1 MEKMKK
7 LLYVALTLFCFACA
21 SDPQKEMEKAIV
33 GEWCNPYTYESTG
46 ELKGFNFKKGGE
58 CEAINIPS
66 LDLKTWEIKDGFLI
80 VKGFDITEDGTK
92 EVYETKEKIGLLT
105 RDSLCLVVQE
115 ASPRIAFLYLNAKT
129 LKKMTFFIPACNY
142 YERHL
147 FLVLRR
153 L

>member
-1 MEKMKK
+1 MKN

-21 SDPQKEMEKAIV
+21 SDPQKEMEKKIV

-80 VKGFDITEDGTK
+80 VKGFDVAEDGTK

-105 RDSLCLVVQE
+105 RDSLSLVVQE
-115 ASPRIAFLYLNAKT
+115 ASPRIAFLYLNAKV
-129 LKKMTFFIPACNY
+129 LK
-142 YERHL
+142 ER
-147 FLVLRR
+147 VPVEGASQK
-153 L
+153 

>member
-115 ASPRIAFLYLNAKT
+115 ASPRIAFLYLKAKT
-129 LKKMTFFIPACNY
+129 LKK
-142 YERHL
+142 
-147 FLVLRR
+147 
-153 L
+153 

>member
-1 MEKMKK
+1 MKN

-21 SDPQKEMEKAIV
+21 SDPQKEMEKKIV

-46 ELKGFNFKKGGE
+46 ELKGFNFKKGGV

-80 VKGFDITEDGTK
+80 VKGIDVAEDGTK

-105 RDSLCLVVQE
+105 RDSLSLVVQE
-115 ASPRIAFLYLNAKT
+115 ASPRIAFLYLNAKV
-129 LKKMTFFIPACNY
+129 LKKQVPVEGDA
-142 YERHL
+142 RK
-147 FLVLRR
+147 
-153 L
+153 

>member
-115 ASPRIAFLYLNAKT
+115 ATPRIAFLYLNAKT
-129 LKKMTFFIPACNY
+129 LKK
-142 YERHL
+142 
-147 FLVLRR
+147 
-153 L
+153 

>member
-129 LKKMTFFIPACNY
+129 LKK
-142 YERHL
+142 
-147 FLVLRR
+147 
-153 L
+153 